1 MNDPEVKKYAQ
12 YAKDNNP
19 EMFIKSLF
27 PEKFKDIAM
36 KLLVKITSLLK
47 NYLRTIRSMK
57 KSWMQW
63 QKSYIK
69 N

>member
-1 MNDPEVKKYAQ
+1 MIQKLKKYAQ

-36 KLLVKITSLLK
+36 KLL
-47 NYLRTIRSMK
+47 
-57 KSWMQW
+57 
-63 QKSYIK
+63 
-69 N
+69 